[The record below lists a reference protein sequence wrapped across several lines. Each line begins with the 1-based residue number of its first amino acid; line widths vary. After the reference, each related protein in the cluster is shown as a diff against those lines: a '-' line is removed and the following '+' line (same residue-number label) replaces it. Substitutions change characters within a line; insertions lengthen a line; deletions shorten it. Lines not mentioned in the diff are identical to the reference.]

1 MKTKLILVIF
11 LVISLLFI
19 TSCKEGD
26 LESMME
32 DLVKAA
38 AIYKKAEMTGK
49 VAFCPDDKP
58 FRMGGLFGG
67 VCVSK
72 ETFAKYI
79 EVKLKGSTS
88 YTDKEFITVTKA
100 QFLAGKNNCPADKP
114 YYAKGFLMFGGKCM
128 SWEEFQKE
136 KEISIEKWELN
147 EEAKGQ
153 TRFIES
159 PDFCEP
165 GFLYDTHTEMCTS
178 TDQCDQNHMFFDRVT
193 GACLCEEGYDSV
205 DDECVLEPKNKECNY
220 DNECGKPR
228 CFGTYSKM
236 MPRCNA
242 RTYKCYTE
250 TVNCQEDF
258 GRDYICDKATV
269 MCVKG

>member
-100 QFLAGKNNCPADKP
+100 QFLAGKNN
-114 YYAKGFLMFGGKCM
+114 
-128 SWEEFQKE
+128 
-136 KEISIEKWELN
+136 
-147 EEAKGQ
+147 
-153 TRFIES
+153 
-159 PDFCEP
+159 
-165 GFLYDTHTEMCTS
+165 
-178 TDQCDQNHMFFDRVT
+178 
-193 GACLCEEGYDSV
+193 
-205 DDECVLEPKNKECNY
+205 
-220 DNECGKPR
+220 
-228 CFGTYSKM
+228 
-236 MPRCNA
+236 
-242 RTYKCYTE
+242 
-250 TVNCQEDF
+250 
-258 GRDYICDKATV
+258 
-269 MCVKG
+269 